1 MSLFNMLAGVAGQLL
16 SGQLLSGQQNSPV
29 AAVAQQLLGAGAQG
43 GNPLEGLL
51 RQFQQAGL
59 GETMQSWIGS
69 GQNLPISADALA
81 QVLGRSR
88 VDAMAQAAG
97 IDGGHLLEQLAR
109 MLPQAVDGM
118 TPQGSIPDG
127 DTVQALIG
135 QLFRR

>member
-16 SGQLLSGQQNSPV
+16 SGQQNSPV
-29 AAVAQQLLGAGAQG
+29 AAVVQQLLGASAQG
-43 GNPLEGLL
+43 ANPLEALL

-59 GETMQSWIGS
+59 GETMQSWIGT
-69 GQNLPISADALA
+69 GQNLPISAEALA
-81 QVLGRSR
+81 QVFGQQR

-97 IDGGHLLEQLAR
+97 TDSGSLLEQLSR
-109 MLPQAVDGM
+109 VLPQVVDGM

-127 DTVQALIG
+127 NTVQALIG